1 MTLKFSGKDID
12 LKDLIN
18 SISSTSSIPKKQVE
32 QLIKESKNLDISKL
46 SVKFVIDNKAHKM
59 TSTISGSITNTKEK
73 QVLTS
78 ISHYLQHVV
87 N

>member
-1 MTLKFSGKDID
+1 M
-12 LKDLIN
+12 
-18 SISSTSSIPKKQVE
+18 E

-73 QVLTS
+73 ASADLNLY
-78 ISHYLQHVV
+78 YLQHVA

>member
-1 MTLKFSGKDID
+1 M
-12 LKDLIN
+12 
-18 SISSTSSIPKKQVE
+18 E

-78 ISHYLQHVV
+78 ISLSSTRSKLKKAIKEPAATDTNTLEEVQ
-87 N
+87 NAAIEK